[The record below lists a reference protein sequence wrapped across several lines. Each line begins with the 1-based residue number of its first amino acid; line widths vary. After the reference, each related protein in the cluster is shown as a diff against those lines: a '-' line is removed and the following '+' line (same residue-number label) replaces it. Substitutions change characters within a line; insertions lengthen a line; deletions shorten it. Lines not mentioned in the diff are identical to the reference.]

1 MILELRSASARP
13 SLPAML
19 NRRNFLN
26 RAGLAAATTGAV
38 LHEGVQARAAAIDG
52 PRPEKIIH
60 LVSDGM
66 SMGTLTCADYLSQIM
81 RKRPLVWPGLLDR
94 TDVVNALMNMR
105 SLNSYVTDSAAASSS
120 WGTGSRISNGAHG
133 MLPDGRKLKT
143 LCDVYG
149 AEGWQRGLVT
159 TTEITHATPA
169 GFAVNVPKRSMY
181 EEIAAQYFDRG
192 VEVLLGGGRKFFD
205 AKARRDKRDLRGDF
219 RKKGYAVMN
228 TAADLEKAPLDKRW
242 LGTFSDSHLPYTV
255 DRENDADLKKDV
267 PTLATLTAVALKKLG
282 RSRNFI
288 LQVEGGRVDHG
299 CHTCDAVAAFRDQIS
314 FDDALQVCLEFQKK
328 HPETLIVITTDH
340 GNGNPGMNATGGG
353 YVMSPVLL
361 KNLSEATASFSV
373 MLGKMGKTP
382 TTAQIQQIVKEA
394 TGYEVSTR
402 KAEMFAPFLNK
413 KGDCLYG
420 LMNNPVCQLGQ
431 LMGNHWGI
439 GWSGAV
445 HTGDYVPLTALGPGA
460 ERFRGFIDNTDVFH
474 NYLALTGI
482 DFRNPSMKELVHVPA
497 ADEEKVEEYA

>member
-1 MILELRSASARP
+1 
-13 SLPAML
+13 ML
-19 NRRNFLN
+19 NRRHFLN
-26 RAGLAAATTGAV
+26 RAGLAAATTGAAI
-38 LHEGVQARAAAIDG
+38 HEGSQARAAANDG

-81 RKRPLVWPGLLDR
+81 RQRSLVWPALLDR
-94 TDVVNALMNMR
+94 PNVVNALMNMR
-105 SLNSYVTDSAAASSS
+105 SLNSYVTDSAAASTS
-120 WGTGSRISNGAHG
+120 WGTGSRISNGAIG

-143 LCDVYG
+143 LADVYG
-149 AEGWQRGLVT
+149 AEGWARGLVT

-169 GFAVNVPKRSMY
+169 GFAANVPKRSMAN
-181 EEIAAQYFDRG
+181 EIAVQYLDRKI
-192 VEVLLGGGRKFFD
+192 EVLLGGGRKYFN
-205 AKARRDKRDLRGDF
+205 ARTRRDRRDLQAAF
-219 RKKGYAVMN
+219 RLKGYA
-228 TAADLEKAPLDKRW
+228 TFGSAADLEQAPIGKPW
-242 LGTFSDSHLPYTV
+242 LGLFAEGHLPFTV
-255 DRENDADLKKDV
+255 DRENSDELKKEV
-267 PTLATLTAVALKKLG
+267 PTLATMTRAALKKLN
-282 RSRNFI
+282 RSKNFI

-314 FDDALQVCLEFQKK
+314 FDDAVQVCLEYQKA

-340 GNGNPGMNATGGG
+340 GNGNPGLNAAGGG

-361 KNLSEATASFSV
+361 KNISEATASFSV
-373 MLGKMGKTP
+373 MLGQMGKTP
-382 TTAQIQQIVKEA
+382 TIGEVQQVVKA
-394 TGYEVSTR
+394 GTGYEVSAR
-402 KAEMFAPFLNK
+402 KAEMFAPFLSG

-420 LMNNPVCQLGQ
+420 AMNNPVCQFGQ

-439 GWSGAV
+439 GWSGAS

-482 DFRNPSMKELVHVPA
+482 DFKNPSMKELVA
-497 ADEEKVEEYA
+497 APDVDAERVEEYA